1 MNLRLAAAKKAKN
14 KARLAKIARLKSN
27 DTDGSISEDDVE
39 LLEDNM
45 LGKIINNYVIIKY
58 VGRGTFSRVWLAY
71 HMESKEK
78 FILKIYFYGEDDE
91 FKCEIKILNTVR
103 DGNMKY
109 NLNFIENFKANIDN
123 NLCNIIVL
131 PYKGITLS
139 DIKNEINRDLTI
151 KEVKYITKNILFGL
165 NELHNKEIMHTD
177 LKLDNI
183 LSDYYLSKD
192 LDFNNWF
199 DQLNVNEI
207 YSEIYINFVPKDLND
222 MSKDKRK
229 KVKRRVKIKVNK
241 AFEKKLNDI
250 INTYNDDI
258 YNYENDS
265 IENIELDQFDLIE
278 NQEEEL
284 SDNNTQESNTNEV
297 DTFNI
302 TNNLELDEVNLK
314 FEGTG
319 GNGNTSKLENTSEN
333 SSENTSENIDLM
345 ATNFILSDYSN
356 SIPVSKIDEEEEY
369 QIRAYRAPENIIGY
383 CPSLK
388 SEIWSIGCLIW
399 TLLTDEY
406 LFEPKLVG
414 SSESRD
420 REQLAIMEKYCG
432 RMQRDF
438 LLDSPRT
445 FELFEDNCKIKG
457 HKKVKK
463 MDIEDYLREK
473 RTDLTDIEIMD
484 VVAFLKKLLVYQPE
498 KRYDISQCLQDKF
511 LHID

>member
-1 MNLRLAAAKKAKN
+1 MTMNFRLAAAKKAKM
-14 KARLAKIARLKSN
+14 KARLARLKSDN
-27 DTDGSISEDDVE
+27 SDGSISEDDIE
-39 LLEDNM
+39 MLEDDM

-58 VGRGTFSRVWLAY
+58 IGRGTFSRVWLAY
-71 HMESKEK
+71 HIETKEK
-78 FILKIYFYGEDDE
+78 YVLKIYFYGEDDE
-91 FKCEIKILNTVR
+91 FKCEIKILNNVR

-139 DIKNEINRDLTI
+139 DIKNEIDRDLTI

-207 YSEIYINFVPKDLND
+207 YLEIYNNFVPENLNE
-222 MSKDKRK
+222 MTKDKKK
-229 KVKRRVKIKVNK
+229 KVKRRIKIKANK
-241 AFEKKLNDI
+241 SFERKMNEI
-250 INTYNDDI
+250 INKYNDDV
-258 YNYENDS
+258 YNYDDSLGDIKLDKVDFDENNKEDDVCFDS
-265 IENIELDQFDLIE
+265 QGLDNVVNETQDKKNETNIVNDITT
-278 NQEEEL
+278 
-284 SDNNTQESNTNEV
+284 DN
-297 DTFNI
+297 I
-302 TNNLELDEVNLK
+302 ELDEVN
-314 FEGTG
+314 F
-319 GNGNTSKLENTSEN
+319 KLGDQNNYDNLS
-333 SSENTSENIDLM
+333 SENIDLFK
-345 ATNFILSDYSN
+345 TNFILSDYSN
-356 SIPVSKIDEEEEY
+356 SIPVSKIDEDEEY

-432 RMQRDF
+432 RIQRDF

-463 MDIEDYLREK
+463 MDIEYYLREK
-473 RTDLTDIEIMD
+473 RPDLTDIEIMD
-484 VVAFLKKLLVYQPE
+484 VIAFLKKLLVYQPD